1 MLKPTIFREYDIRGV
16 ADQELTD
23 DGIELLGRAIGTYI
37 GRLRQRRRVNVGRD
51 CRLSS
56 ERLRDAIV
64 AGLVATGCEVT
75 DLGMVPTPLLY
86 YSAFHLDCDGGVMI
100 TGSHNPAEYNGFKI
114 MCGLS
119 TLHGE
124 EIQKLRALIEASDFD
139 AAESGSVKDYDIIAP
154 YVAEISEQFKLR
166 NWVRVV
172 IDCGNG
178 VAGPTLHRL
187 LDHVRCDKVELF
199 FTPDGRFPNHHPDPT
214 VPKNLESLITWVK
227 DSRASLGIA
236 LDGDGDRIGAVD
248 EKGNVVFGDQLLA
261 VYARE
266 ILGRKPGATFIS
278 EVKASQ
284 VMYDY
289 ITKLGGRAIMWKT
302 GHSLIKAKM
311 QEEKAELA
319 GEMSGHMFFGDRYY
333 GYDDALYAA
342 LRLIELLDKADAPL
356 SKLLAD
362 LPLAFSTPEIR
373 VDCPDEEKFHLVERV
388 QEAFRQTHQIIDVD
402 GVRVLF
408 PEGWGLMRAS
418 NTQPVIVMRF
428 EAARPELLDD
438 YRRQVEAVIA
448 QASQARA

>member
-388 QEAFRQTHQIIDVD
+388 KEAFRQTHQIIDVD